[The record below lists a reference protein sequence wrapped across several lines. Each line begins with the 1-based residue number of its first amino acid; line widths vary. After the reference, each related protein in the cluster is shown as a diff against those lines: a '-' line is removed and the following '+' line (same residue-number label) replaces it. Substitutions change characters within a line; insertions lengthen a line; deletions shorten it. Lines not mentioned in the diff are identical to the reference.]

1 MIVRHNP
8 GLEKLLA
15 ALATVAVSPYDN
27 NGRRPTSAL
36 PVLTLETIQ
45 ADIALQSALLEY
57 SILPRALSPKP

>member
-36 PVLTLETIQ
+36 PVLMLETT
-45 ADIALQSALLEY
+45 
-57 SILPRALSPKP
+57 